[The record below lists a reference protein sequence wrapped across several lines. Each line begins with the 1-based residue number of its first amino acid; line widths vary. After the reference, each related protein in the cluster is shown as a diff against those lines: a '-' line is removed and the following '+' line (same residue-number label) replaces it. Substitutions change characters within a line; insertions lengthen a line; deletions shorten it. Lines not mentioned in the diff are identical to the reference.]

1 VNSLFKKPA
10 FLGDN
15 LREVVAHA
23 STAFAVKILAAILSL
38 SLSIALAR
46 LLGATDTGHY
56 YLIFTIVT
64 IAALLARSGIDRAGL
79 RFVAASKAADRPADI
94 AHAHKLSV
102 ILVATI
108 GSIATVTLA
117 SGANFLAADV
127 FSAEALAP
135 LVAIAALAVVPIALS
150 NLYSELLKGL
160 KRTGVAIAVQS
171 AWLPALTLIGV
182 AIAVPRYG
190 LRGAV
195 IAMLIGSCLTLV
207 TAILYWLRLSP
218 RTTGEK
224 TLNFD
229 ELVSASRP
237 LFWVG
242 VFQLVIAHS
251 ATIVL
256 GIFHSASEIGR
267 FAVATR
273 TSALISFVLF
283 AVNSIAAP
291 KFAELYR
298 QNRLA
303 DLQATAIQSAAL
315 MAVMALPLLMVFL
328 FFPGSIMG
336 IFGPEF
342 TGAALVLAVLSI
354 GQFINVVT
362 GSVGYLLAMTGHG
375 KPLRNTLAVSA
386 VIHVTICFAVVP
398 NFGAVGAA
406 IVTALTMTFI
416 NARLAYCV
424 WQRLEIVSLP
434 FLGSFLEK
442 RRI

>member
-237 LFWVG
+237 LFWV
-242 VFQLVIAHS
+242 VIAHS
-251 ATIVL
+251 ATRVL

-303 DLQATAIQSAAL
+303 DLQATSIQSAAL